1 MTGRL
6 LWTCYIVSVSIVI
19 PSRCLPSAFH
29 CRISNS
35 DILTLEVLPGG
46 GWDNLKNEDR
56 ARIVFYNYTDCK
68 VTEDG
73 RYLIPENIFVVPS
86 KASQVKIYSER
97 IDHWM
102 NFTSSTSKSINVGG
116 QAKIAGLFSIGGK
129 FSSEYDDVKKNQ
141 VNDNSFTQRTGAQYR
156 RYISKLQ
163 PSVSLDNS
171 FRSKIQSIA
180 SHHLNGRKRYA
191 RYESQLLVRDFGTHI
206 ITSID
211 AGASIFKVD
220 QLNNSMSTNAEL
232 TKSEISAAAGVYFFG
247 RGAGFD
253 HASSV
258 TDQMIQ
264 TYASGQTH
272 STVYTYGGQPYK
284 PLNFSINDWVDGI
297 GNDLVAVDKSG
308 DPLHFLITKEQFPE
322 LPASIRAKTY
332 DSVKAAISAY
342 YKFNTYKGCTDI
354 NSPNFNFNANVDD
367 GTCLPP
373 GKNLTIG
380 GIYQTCEF
388 SGDTDD
394 LCDPLTLKNKKTGTF
409 DCGEGYQSALL
420 YQGNVTKTE
429 IRQVCES
436 YMVFWKKCHDVVYYG
451 EASYSTFWCYAHV
464 GDAPPQSGYLFGG
477 IYTETVANPVTKSQ
491 SCPPNYQPMLVTSD
505 MYICLT
511 DDFELGQRYSVPFA
525 GFFSCQ
531 EGNPLSNQYF
541 SPTYTSKS
549 CPGGY
554 SQHLGTISDECEVS
568 YCTLA
573 NALFGQVSMPIRFPP
588 FVHKPNEWNETG
600 NYIISNEGQSWST
613 VFNVPDNFSGFDTID
628 REWIANNGETLSVKN
643 LLDKRN
649 RGHSDL

>member
-1 MTGRL
+1 MTGKL
-6 LWTCYIVSVSIVI
+6 LWACYIVTVSIII
-19 PSRCLPSAFH
+19 PARCLPSAFH
-29 CRISNS
+29 CRISNP
-35 DILTLEVLPGG
+35 DVLTLEVLPGG

-56 ARIVFYNYTDCK
+56 ARIVVYNYTNCK

-73 RYLIPENIFVVPS
+73 HYLIPENVFVVPS

-129 FSSEYDDVKKNQ
+129 YSSEYDDVKNNQ

-163 PSVSLDNS
+163 PSASLDNG
-171 FRSKIQSIA
+171 FRSKILSIA

-206 ITSID
+206 ITSSD
-211 AGASIFKVD
+211 AGASIFKID
-220 QLNNSMSTNAEL
+220 QLNSSISTNSEL
-232 TKSEISAAAGVYFFG
+232 TKSEISAAAGVFFFG

-272 STVYTYGGQPYK
+272 STVYTYGGKPYK

-308 DPLHFLITKEQFPE
+308 DPLHFLITREQFPE

-380 GIYQTCEF
+380 GVYQTCEF

-394 LCDPLTLKNKKTGTF
+394 LCVPLTLKNKKTGTF

-451 EASYSTFWCYAHV
+451 EATYSTFWCYAHV

-477 IYTETVANPVTKSQ
+477 IYTETVSNPVTKSQ
-491 SCPPNYQPMLVTSD
+491 SCPPNYQPMLITSD
-505 MYICLT
+505 MYVCLT

-525 GFFSCQ
+525 GFYSCQ

-554 SQHLGTISDECEVS
+554 SQHLGTIADECEVS

-573 NALFGQVSMPIRFPP
+573 NALFGQASMPIRFPP

-628 REWIANNGETLSVKN
+628 KEWIANNGETLMVKD

-649 RGHSDL
+649 RDHGDL